1 MKHELTKN
9 NNGVYNI
16 SIENLQEIT
25 YLLTQTLEFENSSD
39 AKNVTKISINGYDIH
54 SNNFSTETTPISI
67 NAPAFIKS
75 STKVNLTVH
84 GNFHSNEK
92 VYISYKLLDD
102 ITQHDFKDGI
112 GKYIN
117 ENPFSL

>member
-1 MKHELTKN
+1 MKNELTKN

-16 SIENLQEIT
+16 SIENLQELT
-25 YLLTQTLEFENSSD
+25 YLLAQTLEFENSSD
-39 AKNVTKISINGYDIH
+39 AKNVRKISINGYDIH
-54 SNNFSTETTPISI
+54 SNNFNTESNPIRV

-84 GNFHSNEK
+84 GNFLSNEK

-102 ITQHDFKDGI
+102 ITLCDFKDGI